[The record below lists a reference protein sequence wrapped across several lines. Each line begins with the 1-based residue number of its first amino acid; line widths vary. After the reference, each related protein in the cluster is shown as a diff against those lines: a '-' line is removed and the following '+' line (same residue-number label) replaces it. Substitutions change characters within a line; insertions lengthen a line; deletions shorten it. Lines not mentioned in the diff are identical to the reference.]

1 MKVSEFERPLFKV
14 GRFPSLSL
22 LCVFVGSGYWVP
34 CGELGVEVPPLL
46 SARLVLPVGCG
57 EMEGRLEEQ
66 RDPPELHCLYP
77 ENSILQLE
85 CPHAKQAD
93 SDV

>member
-1 MKVSEFERPLFKV
+1 M

-34 CGELGVEVPPLL
+34 CRELGVEVPPLL

-57 EMEGRLEEQ
+57 EMEGRLKGTHPSCTVSTLRTAFCSWNAPMLNRQ
-66 RDPPELHCLYP
+66 TLTS
-77 ENSILQLE
+77 NI
-85 CPHAKQAD
+85 
-93 SDV
+93 